1 MLVINTLFNLQGLC
15 LLLSTEAALQSSN
28 GRSGYFWHLL
38 DLLSFLIWDP
48 SPEIGGTLE
57 GEMFWITCQRFS
69 QNDPIWRP
77 LRKPLLTIHV
87 FQSQKS
93 KAPLVPWQWHTICV
107 SLFWFICFV
116 HSAHVSYAEKSP
128 SSKSRDLSKAK
139 NNPPHFSYCKTHILH
154 HNVKTFQNNN
164 DFWITNRS
172 GWSSKCSA
180 LLKIPSP
187 FNLRRRCLHFSK
199 KFVYEM

>member
-1 MLVINTLFNLQGLC
+1 MSTFEHRSCSAVKQWSVGIFLAFARFALVSDMRPIARDWRHTRGWNVLNNL
-15 LLLSTEAALQSSN
+15 
-28 GRSGYFWHLL
+28 
-38 DLLSFLIWDP
+38 
-48 SPEIGGTLE
+48 PEILPKRSHMASAPKTT
-57 GEMFWITCQRFS
+57 FDNTCFS
-69 QNDPIWRP
+69 K
-77 LRKPLLTIHV
+77 L
-87 FQSQKS
+87 

-154 HNVKTFQNNN
+154 HNIKTFQNNN
-164 DFWITNRS
+164 DCWITNRS

-199 KFVYEM
+199 KFVFFYEM